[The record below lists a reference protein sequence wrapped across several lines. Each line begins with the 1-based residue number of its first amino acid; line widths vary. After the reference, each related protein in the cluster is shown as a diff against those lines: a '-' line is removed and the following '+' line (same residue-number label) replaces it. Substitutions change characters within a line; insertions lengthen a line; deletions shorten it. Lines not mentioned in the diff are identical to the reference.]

1 MPIPALRTKLKPT
14 ALCFLP
20 GGARGFRS
28 DAALEA
34 LAKAREDCIPNL
46 ILYNYPSF
54 SGAFSALFAHLFH
67 SRLRLPFLILPFSSS
82 AVPFR
87 VEDLYIEGLQRCYL
101 LDFIGS
107 RGFAAEIAR
116 QSLCEVIAFDHRK
129 STLAQVP
136 SPENNQENVR
146 YHVDLERSSS
156 RAAYHYYAD
165 RLAEECKLSPKEEVG
180 TLLNPEDQ
188 DRVEA
193 VLSYIEDSDLQRW
206 SLPDVKAFRIG
217 VSEWRQRINCITNPY
232 MFEELLEMS
241 SADVIAKG
249 NSYISFQRDA
259 ANKLLKKVYKVRLG
273 RGFYGECLGV
283 RVDGNSK
290 LSELL
295 GKELS
300 VRSAAAGLRPIG
312 AVIYTHRNNL
322 KMSLR
327 SIDAS
332 TDTSEVAKAYGGGG
346 SPSSS
351 SFMIRM
357 DEYNQWLSTDFP

>member
-54 SGAFSALFAHLFH
+54 SGAFSALFGHLFH

-101 LDFIGS
+101 LDFVGS

-165 RLAEECKLSPKEEVG
+165 RLEKQKEEVG

-188 DRVEA
+188 DRVDA

-206 SLPDVKAFRIG
+206 SLPDVKAFGIG

-232 MFEELLEMS
+232 MFEE
-241 SADVIAKG
+241 
-249 NSYISFQRDA
+249 
-259 ANKLLKKVYKVRLG
+259 
-273 RGFYGECLGV
+273 GV

-312 AVIYTHRNNL
+312 AVIYTHRNSL

>member
-1 MPIPALRTKLKPT
+1 MGTKLKLVPLFFS
-14 ALCFLP
+14 A

-28 DAALEA
+28 DAALEV
-34 LAKAREDCIPNL
+34 LAKAREDSIPNI

-67 SRLRLPFLILPFSSS
+67 SRLRLPFLVLPFSA
-82 AVPFR
+82 AVPLR
-87 VEDLYIEGLQRCYL
+87 VEDLCLEGLQRCYL
-101 LDFIGS
+101 LDFIGP
-107 RGFAAEIAR
+107 RGFAADIAR
-116 QSLCEVIAFDHRK
+116 QSMCEVIAFDHRK
-129 STLAQVP
+129 STLARVP
-136 SPENNQENVR
+136 SLEDYQEKVR
-146 YHVDLERSSS
+146 YHVDFERSSS
-156 RAAYHYYAD
+156 TAVYNFFAD
-165 RLAEECKLSPKEEVG
+165 RLAGECKLSHEGVG
-180 TLLNPEDQ
+180 RLLNPEDEG
-188 DRVEA
+188 RVEA

-206 SLPDVKAFRIG
+206 SLPDFKAFRIG
-217 VSEWRQRINCITNPY
+217 ISEWRQRINCITNPY

-241 SADVIAKG
+241 SADLIAKG
-249 NSYISFQRDA
+249 NAHISFQRDA
-259 ANKLLKKVYKVRLG
+259 ANKLLNKVYKVRLG

-312 AVIYTHRNNL
+312 AVIYVHRNNL
-322 KMSLR
+322 KMCLR